1 MFLVKC
7 FKLSRIWNLLSLKRL
22 GNRKILVQYIL
33 NWRIRQGT
41 GFLMLPALGASM
53 LNDATDRSLWIKILL
68 LYH

>member
-22 GNRKILVQYIL
+22 GNRKVLVQYIL
-33 NWRIRQGT
+33 NWRIRLGT